1 VDSTAAND
9 TSGKRLMV
17 PTDLAMLHPVAFHR
31 PEMMSEPFV
40 RWLDTVMQ
48 RAGVDP
54 VITDDGR
61 LDTDQNP
68 TGSAGKH
75 SLHRRG
81 RAVDLR
87 SRIWTDTIKWR
98 LVTAVVEL
106 ADQAPGFV
114 ELELVYSPSDRHW
127 HIGVDETATA
137 HRLLEADE

>member
-1 VDSTAAND
+1 
-9 TSGKRLMV
+9 MI
-17 PTDLAMLHPVAFHR
+17 PTDLQMLQPADFH
-31 PEMMSEPFV
+31 EPGLMVESFV
-40 RWLDTVMQ
+40 RWLDAVCV

-61 LDTDQNP
+61 LDTDPNP

-87 SRIWTDTIKWR
+87 SRLWTDTLKWR
-98 LVTAVVEL
+98 LVAAVVEL

-114 ELELVYSPSDRHW
+114 ELELVYSPTDRHW
-127 HIGVDETATA
+127 HIGVDGTATA
-137 HRLLEADE
+137 HRLVEA